1 MIIRKLFKYEGAHIV
16 RNCTSVR
23 CSHSIH
29 GHSYKIEIF
38 LTANKLDN
46 GMMIYDFGLMKG
58 TIKDIIDSFDH
69 ALIVWNRDKEL
80 VEVAKK
86 YSDRHII
93 LPISSSAEAQSIL
106 FFKIIKEILNHTE
119 MNNGEGNVKL
129 VSVRVHET
137 DTGYAEAFEEDLE
150 LLNFD
155 LKDIYFS
162 EAIKKEWKDPQMWDK
177 LLSVLGTDKKIF
189 INPKVKKQV

>member
-29 GHSYKIEIF
+29 GHSYKVEVF
-38 LTANKLDN
+38 LTADKLDN

-58 TIKDIIDSFDH
+58 AIKDIIDSFDH
-69 ALIVWNRDKEL
+69 ALIIWDRDKEL
-80 VEVAKK
+80 VEIAKK

-106 FFKIIKEILNHTE
+106 FFKIIQEILNHTE

-129 VSVRVHET
+129 VSVRIHET
-137 DTGYAEAFEEDLE
+137 DTGYAEAFEDDLK
-150 LLNFD
+150 LLKFD

-162 EAIKKEWKDPQMWDK
+162 EAIKKEWKDPQIWNK
-177 LLSVLGTDKKIF
+177 LLSVLGTDRKIF

>member
-29 GHSYKIEIF
+29 GHSYKIEVF
-38 LTANKLDN
+38 LTADKLDN

-106 FFKIIKEILNHTE
+106 FFKIIQEILKHTK

-137 DTGYAEAFEEDLE
+137 DTGYAEAFEDDLK
-150 LLNFD
+150 LLKFD

-162 EAIKKEWKDPQMWDK
+162 EAIKREWKDPQMWDK
-177 LLSVLGTDKKIF
+177 LLSVLETDEKIF

>member
-1 MIIRKLFKYEGAHIV
+1 MVIRKLFKYEGTHIV
-16 RNCTSVR
+16 RNCTSER

-29 GHSYKIEIF
+29 GHSYKVEVF
-38 LTANKLDN
+38 LTADKLDN

-69 ALIVWNRDKEL
+69 TLIVWDKDKEL
-80 VEVAKK
+80 VDVAKK

-119 MNNGEGNVKL
+119 MNNGEGYVKL
-129 VSVRVHET
+129 IGVRVHET
-137 DTGYAEAFEEDLE
+137 DTGYAEAQAGDLK
-150 LLNFD
+150 LLNPR
-155 LKDIYFS
+155 LEDIYFS
-162 EAIKKEWKDPQMWDK
+162 EAIKREWKDPKMWDK

-189 INPKVKKQV
+189 INPKVEKQV